1 MRRLLATASLCL
13 LTCSTSI
20 AAEQKLFNDSLNG
33 SASAPNS
40 STEAVTIKA
49 KTPSI
54 PLDPQPLDSK
64 PAELSSGMPPFKVL
78 ADQPIDIPQQTGTA
92 ELLAPRDLPLP
103 PERPQPKV
111 VVHRS
116 TEEVCDAV
124 SQAVQTTNLPAP
136 FFIRLL
142 FQESGFKPG
151 IVSHAGAQGIAQF
164 MPETAQ
170 RMGLQNP
177 FDPVQAIPAA
187 ARFLRNLVDKFGNLG
202 LAAAAYNAGPGR
214 IHNWLASKSS
224 LPHETQG
231 YVKIITGVPAE
242 HWKGTTNVSTATK
255 LPAEA
260 PCRDLVV
267 ASAADTNPVAP
278 TPAPVTPQKE
288 PVSNDKI
295 AARGKTRVAARKA
308 PVKAAAR
315 KGNVHVAEH
324 KAPQRVAEH
333 KAKEHVADAHEHKA
347 VEHKVAEHKR
357 PEHTAAV
364 ARKPQKPERKKLAAL
379 R

>member
-1 MRRLLATASLCL
+1 MRRLIATASLCL

-20 AAEQKLFNDSLNG
+20 AADQKLFNDALNG
-33 SASAPNS
+33 SALAPSSSAD
-40 STEAVTIKA
+40 AVTVKA
-49 KTPSI
+49 KTLLDPE
-54 PLDPQPLDSK
+54 PLDAK
-64 PAELSSGMPPFKVL
+64 PTELSGSMPPFKVL
-78 ADQPIDIPQQTGTA
+78 ADLPIDIPQQSG
-92 ELLAPRDLPLP
+92 LSDFLAPRDLPLP

-124 SQAVQTTNLPAP
+124 SRAVETAKLPAP

-142 FQESGFKPG
+142 FQESGFRPG

-164 MPETAQ
+164 MPETAE

-214 IHNWLASKSS
+214 INSWLASKSS
-224 LPHETQG
+224 LPQETQG
-231 YVKIITGVPAE
+231 YVKTITGVPAE
-242 HWKGTTNVSTATK
+242 HWKGATHVVTETK
-255 LPAEA
+255 LPAKA

-267 ASAADTNPVAP
+267 ASAGDTNPVSP
-278 TPAPVTPQKE
+278 PPAAPQKQ
-288 PVSNDKI
+288 PVSS
-295 AARGKTRVAARKA
+295 AKTRVAARKA
-308 PVKAAAR
+308 PVKAAA
-315 KGNVHVAEH
+315 KKPSVQVAQQ
-324 KAPQRVAEH
+324 KAPQRVAEN
-333 KAKEHVADAHEHKA
+333 KAKVRVAANEKKPAQHTTAKS
-347 VEHKVAEHKR
+347 KSAE
-357 PEHTAAV
+357 
-364 ARKPQKPERKKLAAL
+364 KPQKSERKRLAAL

>member
-1 MRRLLATASLCL
+1 MRRLLATACLCIA
-13 LTCSTSI
+13 TCSTAI
-20 AAEQKLFNDSLNG
+20 AAEQKLFNDSLNSQVNNQPG
-33 SASAPNS
+33 SITDA
-40 STEAVTIKA
+40 TTVKA
-49 KTPSI
+49 KTPAI
-54 PLDPQPLDSK
+54 HFDPQPLDSR
-64 PAELSSGMPPFKVL
+64 PAELSSSIPAFKVL
-78 ADQPIDIPQQTGTA
+78 ADDSIDIPEQTGTA

-103 PERPQPKV
+103 PEKPQPKV
-111 VVHRS
+111 VVNRS

-124 SQAVQTTNLPAP
+124 SQAVQSTNLPAP

-142 FQESGFKPG
+142 YQESGFKPG

-187 ARFLRNLVDKFGNLG
+187 AHFLRNLVDKFGNIG

-214 IHNWLASKSS
+214 IEHWLARKSS

-242 HWKGTTNVSTATK
+242 HWKGATNVATATR
-255 LPAEA
+255 LPEEA

-267 ASAADTNPVAP
+267 ASADESVPV
-278 TPAPVTPQKE
+278 TPAPLAPQKE
-288 PVSNDKI
+288 PVSTDTIVREKS
-295 AARGKTRVAARKA
+295 RVAARKA
-308 PVKAAAR
+308 PVKTAVT
-315 KGNVHVAEH
+315 KTNVQVAEH
-324 KAPQRVAEH
+324 KASQHERKAESRVAER
-333 KAKEHVADAHEHKA
+333 KTS
-347 VEHKVAEHKR
+347 
-357 PEHTAAV
+357 EHTAEV
-364 ARKPQKPERKKLAAL
+364 ARKPQKPERKRLAAL

>member
-1 MRRLLATASLCL
+1 MRRLIATASLCL
-13 LTCSTSI
+13 LTCSTCL
-20 AAEQKLFNDSLNG
+20 AADQKLFNDSLNG
-33 SASAPNS
+33 TANAPGS
-40 STEAVTIKA
+40 SIGAVTVKA
-49 KTPSI
+49 KTPAL
-54 PLDPQPLDSK
+54 PLDPHPLDSK
-64 PAELSSGMPPFKVL
+64 PAELSSGMPAFKVL
-78 ADQPIDIPQQTGTA
+78 AEQPIDIPEQTGTA
-92 ELLAPRDLPLP
+92 ALLAPRDLPIP

-111 VVHRS
+111 VVQRS

-124 SQAVQTTNLPAP
+124 SQAVQTNNLPAP

-164 MPETAQ
+164 MPETAE

-187 ARFLRNLVDKFGNLG
+187 ARFLRNLVDKFGNVG

-214 IHNWLASKSS
+214 IQNWLARKSS

-242 HWKGTTNVSTATK
+242 HWKGATHVATATK
-255 LPAEA
+255 LPAQA
-260 PCRDLVV
+260 PCKDLVV
-267 ASAADTNPVAP
+267 ASAADTNPVEP
-278 TPAPVTPQKE
+278 PPQPEKQ
-288 PVSNDKI
+288 PVSHDQI
-295 AARGKTRVAARKA
+295 AARSKTRVAMRKA

-315 KGNVHVAEH
+315 KNDVKLAEH
-324 KAPQRVAEH
+324 KTPQHVAAHAHKAPVRVAEH
-333 KAKEHVADAHEHKA
+333 KP
-347 VEHKVAEHKR
+347 VER
-357 PEHTAAV
+357 ST
-364 ARKPQKPERKKLAAL
+364 ARKAQRPERKRLAAL

>member
-1 MRRLLATASLCL
+1 MRRLIATASLCL
-13 LTCSTSI
+13 LTCSTCL
-20 AAEQKLFNDSLNG
+20 AADQKLFNDSLSG
-33 SASAPNS
+33 SANAPGS
-40 STEAVTIKA
+40 STDAVTVRA
-49 KTPSI
+49 KTPAL

-64 PAELSSGMPPFKVL
+64 PAELSSGMPAFKVL
-78 ADQPIDIPQQTGTA
+78 AEQPIDIPEQTGTA
-92 ELLAPRDLPLP
+92 ALLAPRDLPTP

-111 VVHRS
+111 VVQRS

-124 SQAVQTTNLPAP
+124 SQAVQTNNLPAP

-164 MPETAQ
+164 MPETAE

-187 ARFLRNLVDKFGNLG
+187 ARFLRNLVDKFGNVG

-214 IHNWLASKSS
+214 IQNWLARKSS

-242 HWKGTTNVSTATK
+242 HWKGGTRVATATK
-255 LPAEA
+255 LPEKA
-260 PCRDLVV
+260 PCKDLVV
-267 ASAADTNPVAP
+267 ASAADANPVAP
-278 TPAPVTPQKE
+278 APVQPAKQ
-288 PVSNDKI
+288 PMSNDQI
-295 AARGKTRVAARKA
+295 AARGKIRGAARKA
-308 PVKAAAR
+308 PVKVAAR
-315 KGNVHVAEH
+315 KSEVKVAKQ
-324 KAPQRVAEH
+324 KAPQHVAAHANKAPVRVAEH
-333 KAKEHVADAHEHKA
+333 KP
-347 VEHKVAEHKR
+347 AER
-357 PEHTAAV
+357 TS
-364 ARKPQKPERKKLAAL
+364 ARKPQKPERKRLADL